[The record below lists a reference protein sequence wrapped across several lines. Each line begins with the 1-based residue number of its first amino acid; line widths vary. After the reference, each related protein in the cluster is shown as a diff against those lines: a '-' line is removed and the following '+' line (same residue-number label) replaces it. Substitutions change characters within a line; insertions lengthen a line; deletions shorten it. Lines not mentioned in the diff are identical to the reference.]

1 MSKLLKKL
9 LVEDWVVVMLSIPLL
24 VLCYFAN
31 YLPSISIPTNMLE
44 AGAWG
49 KIGMLALIALVALF
63 AGNKLLSRPI
73 KGMLLSFIVVFAI
86 AALAMVIGSNKF
98 IKSDLGLE
106 PVFFSVIFGLII
118 RNAFHVP
125 EWMKPAIQGEF
136 YIKIGVVCLGA
147 TIMIGD
153 VMKSGVA
160 GLVQACVIVTIV
172 WLFAYI
178 VARKIFKVERST
190 AMTMSSGLTICG
202 ASAAIATAGV
212 AGADK
217 KSLSYIVS
225 VVLIIA
231 VPMIYLM
238 PWLGNL
244 IVPLLTDNPDVQQQ
258 IMGAWIGG
266 TVDTTSGVAASSE
279 MAGEG
284 ANATAIIVKA
294 TQNVLI
300 GVVAFFIAL
309 YLSTK
314 GEKGASHGP
323 SLKIVWEKFPK
334 FVLAF
339 VIASLVFSG
348 LKSSHLLTDVIKTQ
362 DAVLVQVND
371 KMYAQIY
378 KKDKESGKIDFVN
391 EYIPVTI
398 SQKEEKRFVEEA
410 TMPIYNISPENP
422 LEMKESTKYMSNRA
436 TIQAAEVD
444 ESNQVKVK
452 APNGKEIES
461 SLAKTLSTLF
471 FSLSFVCIGLDTRLK
486 EIVSKENRNVLYAF
500 LTGQAFNIVATF
512 LVAWLLFGYVKPLL
526 GW

>member
-244 IVPLLTDNPDVQQQ
+244 IVPLLTDNPDVQQE

-279 MAGEG
+279 MAGEMAKRLEEDVNI
-284 ANATAIIVKA
+284 ANQTAIIVKA

-339 VIASLVFSG
+339 VIASLVFSW
-348 LKSSHLLTDVIKTQ
+348 LKEADLLALNPK
-362 DAVLVQVND
+362 
-371 KMYAQIY
+371 
-378 KKDKESGKIDFVN
+378 GKPI
-391 EYIPVTI
+391 
-398 SQKEEKRFVEEA
+398 A
-410 TMPIYNISPENP
+410 T
-422 LEMKESTKYMSNRA
+422 
-436 TIQAAEVD
+436 
-444 ESNQVKVK
+444 
-452 APNGKEIES
+452 

>member
-49 KIGMLALIALVALF
+49 QIGMLALIALVTLF

-244 IVPLLTDNPDVQQQ
+244 IVPLLTDNPDVQQE

-279 MAGEG
+279 MAGEMAKRLEEDVNI
-284 ANATAIIVKA
+284 ANQTAIIVKA

-339 VIASLVFSG
+339 IVASLVFSW
-348 LKSSHLLTDVIKTQ
+348 LKEADLLALNPK
-362 DAVLVQVND
+362 
-371 KMYAQIY
+371 
-378 KKDKESGKIDFVN
+378 GKPI
-391 EYIPVTI
+391 
-398 SQKEEKRFVEEA
+398 A
-410 TMPIYNISPENP
+410 T
-422 LEMKESTKYMSNRA
+422 
-436 TIQAAEVD
+436 
-444 ESNQVKVK
+444 
-452 APNGKEIES
+452 